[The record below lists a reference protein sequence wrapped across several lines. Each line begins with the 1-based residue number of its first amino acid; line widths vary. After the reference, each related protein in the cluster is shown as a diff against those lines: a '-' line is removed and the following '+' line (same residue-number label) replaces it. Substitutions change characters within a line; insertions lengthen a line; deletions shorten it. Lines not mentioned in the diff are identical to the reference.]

1 MKHKMNLNNGKEVL
15 EDLAQNGFQ
24 NETSIVRIQSGSS
37 SRVNIT
43 DQNVKNNSE
52 FIANLFDSLTVESSA
67 KLLTKK
73 IKDFNMQ

>member
-1 MKHKMNLNNGKEVL
+1 MKHKINLNNGKEVL
-15 EDLAQNGFQ
+15 EDLAQNGVQ

-43 DQNVKNNSE
+43 DQNIKNNSE
-52 FIANLFDSLTVESSA
+52 FIANLFDSLTVESSK

-73 IKDFNMQ
+73 NKRF

>member
-15 EDLAQNGFQ
+15 EDLVQNGVQ

-43 DQNVKNNSE
+43 DQNIKNNSE
-52 FIANLFDSLTVESSA
+52 FIANLFDSLTVESSK

-73 IKDFNMQ
+73 K

>member
-1 MKHKMNLNNGKEVL
+1 MKHKINLNNGKEVL
-15 EDLAQNGFQ
+15 EDLAQNGVQ

-43 DQNVKNNSE
+43 DQNIKNNSE
-52 FIANLFDSLTVESSA
+52 FIANLFDSLTVESSK

-73 IKDFNMQ
+73 K